1 MRGKQFPAINAQDME
16 LLYMGNVCPL
26 WRFLINVKTQNR
38 QPLYSDA
45 WSLVLITSLV
55 FFKLNS
61 ESKLL
66 SYNS

>member
-38 QPLYSDA
+38 QPLYLMPGA
-45 WSLVLITSLV
+45 WSLSLLYII
-55 FFKLNS
+55 FLKM
-61 ESKLL
+61 K
-66 SYNS
+66 